1 LNALTLGILAYLAL
15 QLAFGLYAARG
26 VRSAQDF
33 LLAGRSLSPLLASV
47 SIFATWFGAE
57 TCLGAAGS
65 AYREGLHAG
74 SAEPFAYGLCLILMG
89 LVFAIP
95 LHRAGLSTLA
105 DLFRRR
111 FGERVER
118 LAAVLMIPTS
128 LLWAAAQLRGFAHVL
143 DSASG
148 WGLATCLLVG
158 GAVVIAYSFGG
169 GLRADV
175 VTDLVQGMA
184 LVLGLAVL
192 LVWVLWGPLEDQ
204 WQLGALRAD
213 AAQAPG
219 PRGWELVET
228 WAIPIGGSVLAQELV
243 ARVLASR
250 SPQVA
255 RNASLMGGGLYL
267 LVGLIPLFLGLVGAQ
282 LLPGLEDPEAVLPGL
297 AAAHLPVWAYVLF
310 AGALISAILSTVDS
324 TLLVCCSLWAH
335 NLRPRARDE
344 KSELQSARR
353 SLLVF
358 GAIALLLAAS
368 AEGVFALVEEASA
381 LGSAGILCGRNSW
394 PVHPLGRGP
403 QCSLEPEPG
412 PRRVSGGQ
420 MGRAADPIP
429 SVPGSGRAGV
439 CAGVRAAIGKE
450 VAPGPLTRAAGKG
463 IFLAPLPQGPR
474 TWHGS
479 QPTCPRAG

>member
-1 LNALTLGILAYLAL
+1 MNALTLGILAYLAL
-15 QLAFGLYAARG
+15 QLAIGLYAARG

-111 FGERVER
+111 FGEGVER
-118 LAAVLMIPTS
+118 LAALLMIPTS

-175 VTDLVQGMA
+175 VTDLVQGFA

-192 LVWVLWGPLEDQ
+192 LVWVLWGPLEGQ
-204 WQLGALRAD
+204 WQFEVLQDG
-213 AAQAPG
+213 AAQTPG

-255 RNASLMGGGLYL
+255 RNASLVGGVLYL
-267 LVGLIPLFLGLVGAQ
+267 VVGLIPLFLGLVGAQ

-335 NLRPRARDE
+335 NLRPSARDE
-344 KSELQSARR
+344 KSELQSARL
-353 SLLVF
+353 SLVVF
-358 GAIALLLAAS
+358 GGIALLLAAS

-381 LGSAGILCGRNSW
+381 LGSAGILVAGTLGLFTPWGGARSAAW
-394 PVHPLGRGP
+394 SLSLGLAGYLGAKWGGLPTPFLLSLGAAALGYALGYALPLAKKLHP
-403 QCSLEPEPG
+403 
-412 PRRVSGGQ
+412 
-420 MGRAADPIP
+420 D
-429 SVPGSGRAGV
+429 
-439 CAGVRAAIGKE
+439 
-450 VAPGPLTRAAGKG
+450 
-463 IFLAPLPQGPR
+463 
-474 TWHGS
+474 H
-479 QPTCPRAG
+479 

>member
-1 LNALTLGILAYLAL
+1 MNALTLGILAYLAL
-15 QLAFGLYAARG
+15 QLAIGLYAARG

-57 TCLGAAGS
+57 TCLGAAGG
-65 AYREGLHAG
+65 AYREGLHSG
-74 SAEPFAYGLCLILMG
+74 SSEPFAYGLCLILMG
-89 LVFAIP
+89 LVFAVP

-175 VTDLVQGMA
+175 VTDLVQGFA

-381 LGSAGILCGRNSW
+381 LGSAGILVAGTLGLFTPWGGARSAAW
-394 PVHPLGRGP
+394 SLSLGLAGYLGAKWGGLPTPFLMSLGAAALGYALGYALPLAKKLHP
-403 QCSLEPEPG
+403 
-412 PRRVSGGQ
+412 
-420 MGRAADPIP
+420 D
-429 SVPGSGRAGV
+429 
-439 CAGVRAAIGKE
+439 
-450 VAPGPLTRAAGKG
+450 
-463 IFLAPLPQGPR
+463 
-474 TWHGS
+474 H
-479 QPTCPRAG
+479 